1 MENGEAFRE
10 SFGLRDLIWIM
21 NGMGL
26 LMDTV
31 QVVMVLVASKAL
43 HLYSR
48 MTLIFLLLA
57 EHPIPASIFGT
68 TFIANSLWLNRLV
81 EIPRDFPTGL

>member
-1 MENGEAFRE
+1 
-10 SFGLRDLIWIM
+10 
-21 NGMGL
+21 
-26 LMDTV
+26 MDTA

-48 MTLIFLLLA
+48 MTPPTLPLYCLRLDTVVPLA

-68 TFIANSLWLNRLV
+68 TFTADSLCLNRLV
-81 EIPRDFPTGL
+81 EIPRDFPTRL